1 MTSSI
6 FKSPTTT
13 MMKAIDIK
21 GGSGERD
28 ALFLNAAIPK
38 PLPVAGQALVRVHAF
53 GINRMDVIQRRG
65 AYPVPEGASPILGVE
80 FSGVVEALGH
90 DAADDASGFAVGDH
104 VFGLVYGG
112 AYAEYL
118 VVSCKMLLRKPSSL
132 SWAQAAALPESWI
145 TATQALHVV
154 LDFVP
159 GRSILWHAGASGV
172 SVAGIQ
178 LARRAGAARVYATA
192 GSDEKCRFI
201 VDRLGADAAFNYKAC
216 DWAAAVRKAT
226 DGRGVDYIVDFVG
239 GGDYFNKNLDVC
251 ARDARIVLLGLLGG
265 PRVAD
270 ANISQL
276 LAKRIRIEGST
287 LRSRD
292 EDYQGRLRDKLETYL
307 PDFEAGRLDIIIDKV
322 LPWEQ
327 IQEAH
332 EHMEEARN
340 SGKIVCT
347 IS

>member
-1 MTSSI
+1 
-6 FKSPTTT
+6 

-21 GGSGERD
+21 GGSGD
-28 ALFLNAAIPK
+28 HQALFLNPSTPK
-38 PLPVAGQALVRVHAF
+38 PIPGPGQALIRVHAF
-53 GINRMDVIQRRG
+53 GINRMDILQRRG
-65 AYPVPEGASPILGVE
+65 AYPVPKGASPILGVE
-80 FSGVVEALGH
+80 FSGVIDSLG
-90 DAADDASGFAVGDH
+90 DDDNNNNNDGDDQRFAVGDH
-104 VFGLVYGG
+104 VMGLVYGG
-112 AYAEYL
+112 AYAQYL
-118 VVSCKMLLRKPSSL
+118 VASLKMLLHKPPSL
-132 SWAQAAALPESWI
+132 SWAEAAALPEAWM
-145 TATQALHVV
+145 TATQALHSV
-154 LDFVP
+154 LDLVP

-192 GSDEKCRFI
+192 GSDEKCRFV

-216 DWAAAVRKAT
+216 DWAAAVREAT

-251 ARDARIVLLGLLGG
+251 AVDARIVLLGLLGG
-265 PRVAD
+265 PKVPD

-276 LAKRIRIEGST
+276 LSKRIRIEGST

-292 EDYQGRLRDKLETYL
+292 EDYQRRLRDKLEAYM
-307 PDFEAGRLDIIIDKV
+307 PDFEAGRLHIIIDKA

-332 EHMEEARN
+332 KHMEEARN
-340 SGKIVCT
+340 TGKIVCT
-347 IS
+347 ISS